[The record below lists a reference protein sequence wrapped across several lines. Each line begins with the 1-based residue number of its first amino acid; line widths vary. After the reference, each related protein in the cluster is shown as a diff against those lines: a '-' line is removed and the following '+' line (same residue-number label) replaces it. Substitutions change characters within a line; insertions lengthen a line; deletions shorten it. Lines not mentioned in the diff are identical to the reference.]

1 MAIQIQF
8 DGFIEDIR
16 EFDWGRVYNISH
28 TQWKKT
34 GEEFESIGKDYLDVT
49 TDHANAD
56 GADVGDKV
64 RVIGRLK
71 TKRFNK
77 KDGSAG
83 IALNVRAE
91 IWEILKK
98 GQGDNRGSE
107 KTGHAAVNE
116 IWPVAEIPGSDD
128 QAPF

>member
-1 MAIQIQF
+1 MSIQVQF

-16 EFDWGRVYNISH
+16 TFDWGNVYNVSH

-34 GEEFESIGKDYLDVT
+34 GDEFESIGKDYLDVI
-49 TDHANAD
+49 TDNAN
-56 GADVGDKV
+56 GAEAGDKV
-64 RVIGRLK
+64 RVIGKLK
-71 TKRFNK
+71 TKRFQK

-83 IALNVRAE
+83 MALNVRAE
-91 IWEILKK
+91 SFEIVKK
-98 GQGDNRGSE
+98 GDPDNRGSE

-116 IWPVAEIPGSDD
+116 IWPVAAIPGSDD

>member
-1 MAIQIQF
+1 MAIEIKF

-16 EFDWGRVYNISH
+16 AFDWGTVYNVSH

-34 GEEFESIGKDYLDVT
+34 GDEFESIGKDYLDVI
-49 TDHANAD
+49 TDNAN
-56 GADVGDKV
+56 GAEVGDKV
-64 RVIGRLK
+64 RVIGKMK

-91 IWEILKK
+91 PFEIVKK

-107 KTGHAAVNE
+107 KTGHAAMNE
-116 IWPVAEIPGSDD
+116 IWPVAEIPGADD